1 MAGEDEESRVLV
13 AAGKYKKLALCQDEV
28 ASNVDMLNEIFKH
41 LDAASLAMA
50 SCVSKK
56 WKQATD
62 DEGLWEAIC
71 TRHWPSTASSQS
83 GQLKS
88 VVVGLGGFRRLYG
101 NYLHP
106 ILSGNNSKHKHLKS
120 CSISKRS
127 WSSSYS
133 KKKWSKDE
141 VYLSLSLF
149 SIDRYWRIPPLVP
162 NSARMAGIVCK
173 PCSYEQQPAS
183 SSSTAFTSD
192 VHRLLDGWRGNCS
205 FHPSNANN
213 KSSPH
218 HSARKIGINAEDAK
232 YCWGSMDSQSSSK

>member
-1 MAGEDEESRVLV
+1 M
-13 AAGKYKKLALCQDEV
+13 C
-28 ASNVDMLNEIFKH
+28 
-41 LDAASLAMA
+41 
-50 SCVSKK
+50 
-56 WKQATD
+56 
-62 DEGLWEAIC
+62 
-71 TRHWPSTASSQS
+71 HWPSTASSQS

-88 VVVGLGGFRRLYG
+88 VVVALDRFRCLYV
-101 NYLHP
+101 NCLHP
-106 ILSGNNSKHKHLKS
+106 LLSRNNSSYKHLKS
-120 CSISKRS
+120 GSISKDA
-127 WSSSYS
+127 SSSS
-133 KKKWSKDE
+133 KQKWSKDE

-149 SIDRYWRIPPLVP
+149 SIDCYERIPPLAP
-162 NSARMAGIVCK
+162 HPSRMAGIVCK
-173 PCSYEQQPAS
+173 PCSDEQQPA

>member
-41 LDAASLAMA
+41 LDAVSLAMA

-71 TRHWPSTASSQS
+71 TRHWPSTASSQN

-88 VVVGLGGFRRLYG
+88 VVVALGGFRRLYV
-101 NYLHP
+101 NCLHP
-106 ILSGNNSKHKHLKS
+106 LLSRNNRSYKHLKS
-120 CSISKRS
+120 GSISKDA
-127 WSSSYS
+127 SSSS
-133 KKKWSKDE
+133 KQKWSKDE

-149 SIDRYWRIPPLVP
+149 SIDCYERIAPLAP
-162 NSARMAGIVCK
+162 HPSRMAGILCK
-173 PCSYEQQPAS
+173 PRSDERQPG

-192 VHRLLDGWRGNCS
+192 VRRLLDGWRDKCS
-205 FHPSNANN
+205 FFPSNTDNDIIPHHPS
-213 KSSPH
+213 K
-218 HSARKIGINAEDAK
+218 KVDINVEDAT
-232 YCWGSMDSQSSSK
+232 YCWGSMDSSK

>member
-1 MAGEDEESRVLV
+1 MARVDEESRDRVL
-13 AAGKYKKLALCQDEV
+13 AGKYKKLALCQDEV

-88 VVVGLGGFRRLYG
+88 VVVALGGFRRLYV
-101 NYLHP
+101 NCLHP
-106 ILSGNNSKHKHLKS
+106 LLSRNNSSFKHLKS
-120 CSISKRS
+120 CSISKGG
-127 WSSSYS
+127 SSSS
-133 KKKWSKDE
+133 KQKWSKDE

-149 SIDRYWRIPPLVP
+149 SIDCYERIPPRAP
-162 NSARMAGIVCK
+162 HSPRMAGIVCK
-173 PCSYEQQPAS
+173 PCSDEQQPGS
-183 SSSTAFTSD
+183 SSSAFTSD
-192 VHRLLDGWRGNCS
+192 VRRLLDGWRGKCS
-205 FHPSNANN
+205 FQPSNTNN
-213 KSSPH
+213 DTIAH
-218 HSARKIGINAEDAK
+218 HSSKKIGINSEDAK
-232 YCWGSMDSQSSSK
+232 YCWGSMDSQSSQH

>member
-1 MAGEDEESRVLV
+1 MAGEEEESREKF
-13 AAGKYKKLALCQDEV
+13 AAGNYKKLALCQDEI
-28 ASNVDMLNEIFKH
+28 ASNVDILNEIFKY
-41 LDAASLAMA
+41 LDAASLVMA

-88 VVVGLGGFRRLYG
+88 VVVGLGGFKLLYV
-101 NYLHP
+101 NCLHP
-106 ILSGNNSKHKHLKS
+106 LLSRNNSNHKHLKS
-120 CSISKRS
+120 CSISKG
-127 WSSSYS
+127 SSSSS
-133 KKKWSKDE
+133 KQKWSKDE
-141 VYLSLSLF
+141 VYLALSLF
-149 SIDRYWRIPPLVP
+149 SIDRYWRIPPLHP
-162 NSARMAGIVCK
+162 DSARMAGIVCK
-173 PCSYEQQPAS
+173 PCSDEQQPA

-213 KSSPH
+213 NTIPR